1 MNYFPANSNA
11 SVAMQAA
18 KWQVLAMVKR
28 HAVCIS
34 KTVRKDGPASGKKF

>member
-11 SVAMQAA
+11 YIA
-18 KWQVLAMVKR
+18 KWQVLAMAKR

-34 KTVRKDGPASGKKF
+34 KTVRKNGPVRGKKF